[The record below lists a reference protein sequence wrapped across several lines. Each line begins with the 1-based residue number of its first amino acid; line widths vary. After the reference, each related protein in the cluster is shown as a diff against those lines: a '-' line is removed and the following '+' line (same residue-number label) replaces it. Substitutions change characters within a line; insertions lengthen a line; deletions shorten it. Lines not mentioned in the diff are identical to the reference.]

1 LVDVGGGEVL
11 DEEGGGNIASDNC
24 DVLDPKTPQLQPDNN
39 NGEGEDPGDEDKG
52 GGDVI
57 GGTMKVDGDEG
68 GGDVDGDKI
77 DEMKIVGKTP
87 TEEDGGVGGVAS
99 GGWGVET
106 DKTPNP
112 LPVNTCLTTS
122 TPPGEGGDSAA
133 GGDRGVEHDETPDSL
148 PVNTFIHRSPPPPS
162 KAAQPAPP
170 AEEDSG
176 VGGVASGG
184 RGVETDKTPN
194 PLPVNTCKTSAVPPG
209 EGGDRVAGGDR
220 GVDTPVNTFNPR
232 STPPSPLSLR
242 GAAPPTPACESSPK
256 SRRPHSRLGASS

>member
-1 LVDVGGGEVL
+1 VL

-39 NGEGEDPGDEDKG
+39 DGEGEDPGDEDKG

-77 DEMKIVGKTP
+77 DELKTVGKTP

-99 GGWGVET
+99 GG
-106 DKTPNP
+106 
-112 LPVNTCLTTS
+112 
-122 TPPGEGGDSAA
+122 
-133 GGDRGVEHDETPDSL
+133 
-148 PVNTFIHRSPPPPS
+148 
-162 KAAQPAPP
+162 
-170 AEEDSG
+170 
-176 VGGVASGG
+176 

-194 PLPVNTCKTSAVPPG
+194 TLPVNTCITSAIPPG

-256 SRRPHSRLGASS
+256 SRRPHSRLGASP